1 MKGIKEK
8 KTKNL
13 VVLGGGTGLFT
24 LLSGLKD
31 LDFNITAIVATS
43 DDGGSSGVLRDEY
56 GILPPGDIRRCLV
69 ALSHS
74 EKSLRQLF
82 EFRFQRG
89 GLKGH
94 SFGNLLITA
103 LREITGS
110 FPAAIE
116 EAARLLGVRGKVLPS
131 TLSNVRLCAELE
143 NGRVVRGQVEVSN
156 IKRNFNSPIKRLFLS
171 PDAEAYP
178 QTLKEIKEADL
189 IVLGPGSLYSSVLPN
204 LLVKDIAP
212 AICTSRAKKAYVV
225 NIMTQPGETDG
236 FSASKHVAEIESYLG
251 EKLDYAIVNT
261 APAPK
266 DLLKR
271 YEEEFKVQTEPDV
284 GHIGANVIKGDFLRK
299 KNLLRHDSLKLAK
312 AIASIRL

>member
-1 MKGIKEK
+1 MAEKMAEK
-8 KTKNL
+8 KR
-13 VVLGGGTGLFT
+13 VVVIGGGTGLFT
-24 LLSGLKD
+24 LLSGLRNF
-31 LDFNITAIVATS
+31 DFDITAIVAAS

-82 EFRFQRG
+82 EYRFQRG

-94 SFGNLLITA
+94 SFGNLFITA

-116 EAARLLGVRGKVLPS
+116 EAERLLGVRGKVLPS
-131 TLSNVRLCAELE
+131 TLNNVKLCAELE

-156 IKRNFNSPIKRLFLS
+156 IKRNFNSPMKRLFLE
-171 PDAEAYP
+171 PEAEAYAP
-178 QTLKEIKEADL
+178 ALKAIREADM
-189 IVLGPGSLYSSVLPN
+189 IILGPGSLYSSVLPN
-204 LLVKDIAP
+204 LLIKDVAS
-212 AICTSRAKKAYVV
+212 AIRSSRAKKAYVV

-236 FSASKHVAEIESYLG
+236 FTASQHVVEIERYLG
-251 EKLDYAIVNT
+251 AGLDYALVNT

-271 YEEEFKVQTEPDV
+271 YEEEFKAQTEPDV
-284 GHIGANVIKGDFLRK
+284 GHIMANVIKGDFLRK

-312 AIASIRL
+312 AIASIKL